1 MTIQNDRYIPPD
13 FARSVISHLLL
24 NRAKAENSSIKAPSI
39 LIVQGPAGSG
49 KTTSTRHVCRAISA
63 PLYEIHGKD
72 MVSQWEGQGTKALEE
87 KCIEAANDPSPFQPV
102 VLLDDAE
109 MGGLRVDEHFTG
121 TVNNN
126 ASSGWLMRFAD
137 NPNELIVESD
147 KAPPR
152 TVRFKRPA
160 ALVMT
165 VNNISALHSPMVREG
180 RAAVCTLDPRGI
192 DLQRVL
198 AGMYPKL
205 SVRQAGQLVRKFPDK
220 SIAFFADLGAH
231 LTKQSALRYAQR
243 ASYNFNG
250 LDWAHMGNSVAQ
262 AAQGATYAQLVEV
275 AEELALQSRKTN
287 FVPSAKTASAQSPQ
301 LPKANGL
308 NGYGNGFL
316 HSEGNPHQPHIPAIK
331 I

>member
-1 MTIQNDRYIPPD
+1 MKIGSTRYVPPD
-13 FARSVISHLLL
+13 FARSVVSHLVL
-24 NRAKAENSSIKAPSI
+24 NRAKAVNPDIKAPSV
-39 LIVQGPAGSG
+39 LIVQGPTGSG
-49 KTTSTRHVCRAISA
+49 KTTTTRFLCKAISA

-137 NPNELIVESD
+137 NPKELRVESD

-152 TVRFKRPA
+152 IMRFKRPA
-160 ALVMT
+160 ALIMT

-180 RAAVCTLDPRGI
+180 RAAICTLDPQGI

-198 AGMYPKL
+198 AGMYPNL

-231 LTKQSALRYAQR
+231 LTKNAAMRLAQR
-243 ASYNFNG
+243 QGFDFNG
-250 LDWAHMGNSVAQ
+250 LDWSQLSASVAQ
-262 AAQGATYAQLVEV
+262 ASQGATLSQLVEV

-287 FVPSAKTASAQSPQ
+287 FVPSAKTASAQTPQ
-301 LPKANGL
+301 LPKAKGL

-316 HSEGNPHQPHIPAIK
+316 HSEGNPHQPHIPPVK